1 MIHLL
6 EVGPEHSPA
15 EVKKLLRRYAMT
27 GGVELS
33 LKPNLD
39 AAQLETIVQNFT
51 AELAEQPLGSA
62 ERRASSA
69 YRILEL
75 ACKNPLLLEPSRAS
89 IDSLLKLG

>member
-6 EVGPEHSPA
+6 EIGPEHSPA

-33 LKPNLD
+33 LKPDLD
-39 AAQLETIVQNFT
+39 EAQLETIVQNFT
-51 AELAEQPLGSA
+51 AELEKQPLGSA

-75 ACKNPLLLEPSRAS
+75 ACRNPRLMAPTRAS